1 MFMPAGTSVRSGPAP
16 RHRRPVIQ
24 RPVIHVQQRNSP
36 RLKGAEL
43 LPMTMKVDLMCDG
56 ADLEAFYRRYLK
68 RCNERRLGELGQF
81 VGEDVEVNGMVR
93 GLRWYVDG
101 IASVIEA
108 FPDFHWDLRHLL
120 VDGCWLGARLAD
132 TATTPAGRSASG
144 SSRCTGWP
152 AAGSSR
158 SGVIWTATAWPI
170 PAEPEHARGLIPAG

>member
-1 MFMPAGTSVRSGPAP
+1 
-16 RHRRPVIQ
+16 
-24 RPVIHVQQRNSP
+24 
-36 RLKGAEL
+36 
-43 LPMTMKVDLMCDG
+43 MTMKVDLMCDG

-132 TATTPAGRSASG
+132 TATTPAGQPVSIRELAM
-144 SSRCTGWP
+144 TF
-152 AAGSSR
+152 
-158 SGVIWTATAWPI
+158 T
-170 PAEPEHARGLIPAG
+170 